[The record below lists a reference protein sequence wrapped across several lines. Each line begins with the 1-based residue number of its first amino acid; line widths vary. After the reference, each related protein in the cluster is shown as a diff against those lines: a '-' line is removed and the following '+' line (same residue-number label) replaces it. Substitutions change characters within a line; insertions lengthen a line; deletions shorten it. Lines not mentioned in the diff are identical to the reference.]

1 MDEPDVLKELKSLI
15 LVKAGIRSMTPA
27 DCKTISIE
35 ISKTLNKN
43 VSETTIKRLFGFAMV
58 RHKFSRFTLTT
69 LSEYVNNQTLISAIE
84 KTENQP
90 ESKGLNWKETEERAR
105 RITDFTIKSIKNRS
119 GIPYEMT
126 VTRKFS
132 EHDFDDF
139 YNSDHSFMAFISQPG
154 YGKTIVLAHLAEK
167 ILAGKTKVAQG
178 TTLAFITAYNLLNK
192 DNTQINIEAQLKTML
207 GVNSSETLI
216 DYVERN
222 YNHNQKKL
230 VIFLDGFSE
239 VLLIRDTQNEI
250 LSSIIDFICAIENS
264 TAVKLVMNMRSTT
277 WTRFYD
283 RIRGSSHLK
292 KKWFPGNYF
301 NLSDSSNVPPLT
313 EKEVDLIIKKIDHID
328 YETINPRLKSQ
339 LKFPFHVQLYY
350 QLKEEDP
357 EFNYSTNITF
367 YELIS
372 RFIQDKIYKSNYY
385 TEKILFLKKVIQLTD
400 YGKKQNSVSKDDLI
414 SELSAFKN
422 AYSELLSDGI
432 LMEERMLDSY
442 HPKEYVRFIH
452 PHIFEYFLFIELL
465 EKFQLRVGNEYF
477 EYIKREYKSNH
488 ARFHILQW
496 TLRFMVRTGNF
507 DAIHNVF
514 HLGLTRYE
522 KNYLILFI
530 AENLDYREK
539 YAKERL
545 TGQQINLLHNAIT
558 NELTAFDFSD
568 SCYKEAIESLVKIAT
583 SEEHLLFYTS
593 LLSIY
598 NILELDTTSLTVVEK
613 QLPKLKAGN
622 LSINPAV
629 VISVALHKLKS
640 NSVEDQLLLE
650 RLEKNISPEPVDK
663 LTIYDAVA
671 TISTMHCALLMNHPK
686 GILRLF
692 EKLSLKFSDIIK
704 NEEPF
709 SKLFTSLTTLAK
721 EVFEAKNRSTSID
734 LNVPATHYIESV
746 RKLTKAYQ
754 LYGEKDYNQS
764 LSHAIDCLE
773 YFKKHSLKIISLMT
787 YELIIQNFKSSYD
800 NARQNEIMYE
810 RLCFAEHNN
819 ISLKLLNT
827 TSEVIQLRR

>member
-1 MDEPDVLKELKSLI
+1 MNEPDVLKELKSLI
-15 LVKAGIRSMTPA
+15 LLKAGIRSMTPA

-84 KTENQP
+84 QTENQTDL
-90 ESKGLNWKETEERAR
+90 KGLNWKDTEEIAR

-126 VTRKFS
+126 VNRKFS

-167 ILAGKTKVAQG
+167 ILAAKTTITQG

-192 DNTQINIEAQLKTML
+192 ENTQINIETQLKSML
-207 GVNSSETLI
+207 GISSSDTLI
-216 DYVERN
+216 NYVERN

-230 VIFLDGFSE
+230 IIFLDGFSE
-239 VLLIRDTQNEI
+239 IMLLRDTQSEI
-250 LSSIIDFICAIENS
+250 LTGIIDFICAIENS
-264 TAVKLVMNMRSTT
+264 KVIKLVMNMRSTT

-283 RIRGSSHLK
+283 RIRGSNYLK

-313 EKEVDLIIKKIDHID
+313 EKEVDLIIRKIDHID
-328 YETINPRLKSQ
+328 YKTINPRLKRQ

-465 EKFQLRVGNEYF
+465 EKFQLRVGDEYF
-477 EYIKREYKSNH
+477 RYIKEEYKSNH

-496 TLRFMVRTGNF
+496 TLRFMVRTGNI

-539 YAKERL
+539 YAKEKL
-545 TGQQINLLHNAIT
+545 TGHQINLLHSAIA

-568 SCYKEAIESLVKIAT
+568 SCYREAIESLLKVAT
-583 SEEHLLFYTS
+583 TEEHLLFYTS

-598 NILELDTTSLTVVEK
+598 NILELDVISLTAAEK
-613 QLPKLKAGN
+613 QMHKCKAGN
-622 LSINPAV
+622 WNINPAA
-629 VISVALHKLKS
+629 VISVALHKLK
-640 NSVEDQLLLE
+640 NSHDDDQILIE

-663 LTIYDAVA
+663 LTIHDAVA
-671 TISTMHCALLMNHPK
+671 TILTMHCALLMNHPK
-686 GILRLF
+686 GVTKLF
-692 EKLSLKFSDIIK
+692 EKLSLKFSNVIH

-709 SKLFTSLTTLAK
+709 SKLFTSLASLTK
-721 EVFEAKNRSTSID
+721 EVFQAKYNSTSVD
-734 LNVPATHYIESV
+734 LNVPATHYIESI

-754 LYGEKDYNQS
+754 LYSENDYNKS
-764 LSHAIDCLE
+764 LSYAIDCLE

-827 TSEVIQLRR
+827 TSDVVQLRR